1 MIRPSFRRLL
11 PLCCVALGVLLA
23 GCQRPDLPDLR
34 NVPFAYRVDV
44 QQGNVITQEML
55 AQLEPGMDKKKV
67 NFIMGSPAITD
78 TFHTD
83 RWDYVY
89 TFQPG
94 HKKARMRRVTLFFA
108 DDKLV
113 RVAGDVKPAAG
124 PIEVD
129 MRQDQSVEVPGQQRG
144 VLRKMADALPF
155 VGGTAP
161 KSDAKDEDA
170 EEEEIPEVVV
180 PADAP
185 VKKKKGF
192 FARIFGRDEDGDDD
206 EETASAH

>member
-1 MIRPSFRRLL
+1 MIRPSIRRFL
-11 PLCCVALGVLLA
+11 PLCCAFVAALLA

-78 TFHTD
+78 TFHAD

-94 HKKARMRRVTLFFA
+94 HKKARMRRVTLFFE

-129 MRQDQSVEVPGQQRG
+129 MRQDQSVEVPGQKRG

-155 VGGTAP
+155 VGDDGRKAN
-161 KSDAKDEDA
+161 AKAEDDDEA
-170 EEEEIPEVVV
+170 EKVPEVVV
-180 PADAP
+180 PEDAP
-185 VKKKKGF
+185 IKKKKGF
-192 FARIFGRDEDGDDD
+192 FARIFGRDEDGED
-206 EETASAH
+206 EEKSSAN

>member
-1 MIRPSFRRLL
+1 MNRPSFRRLFSL
-11 PLCCVALGVLLA
+11 SCVFVSALLA

-34 NVPFAYRVDV
+34 DVPFAYRVDV
-44 QQGNVITQEML
+44 QQGNVVTQEML

-94 HKKARMRRVTLFFA
+94 HKKARMRRVTLFFE

-124 PIEVD
+124 PIDVD
-129 MRQDQSVEVPGQQRG
+129 MRQDQSVEVPGQKRG

-155 VGGTAP
+155 VGDDTK
-161 KSDAKDEDA
+161 KSDATVEDDEEA
-170 EEEEIPEVVV
+170 EQIPEVVV
-180 PADAP
+180 PEDAP
-185 VKKKKGF
+185 IKKKKGF
-192 FARIFGRDEDGDDD
+192 FARIFGRDEDDED
-206 EETASAH
+206 EEKSSAN

>member
-11 PLCCVALGVLLA
+11 PLCCVAFTALLA

-44 QQGNVITQEML
+44 QQGNVVTQEML
-55 AQLEPGMDKKKV
+55 AQLQPGMDKKKV

-78 TFHTD
+78 TFHSD

-94 HKKARMRRVTLFFA
+94 HKKAEMRRVTLFFT

-113 RVAGDVKPAAG
+113 RVDGNVKPAAG
-124 PIEVD
+124 PIEID
-129 MRQDQSVEVPGQQRG
+129 MRQDQSVEVPGQKRG

-155 VGGTAP
+155 VGDGAP
-161 KSDAKDEDA
+161 KSGAKAEDDD

-185 VKKKKGF
+185 VKKEKGF
-192 FARIFGRDEDGDDD
+192 FARIFGRDEDGDD
-206 EETASAH
+206 EETSSAH

>member
-1 MIRPSFRRLL
+1 M
-11 PLCCVALGVLLA
+11 LA

-34 NVPFAYRVDV
+34 NIPFAYRVDV

-78 TFHTD
+78 TFHSN

-94 HKKARMRRVTLFFA
+94 HKNAEMRRVTLFFA

-113 RVAGDVKPAAG
+113 RVEGGVKPAAG

-129 MRQDQSVEVPGQQRG
+129 MRQDQSVEVPGQKRG

-155 VGGTAP
+155 VGDGTTKAGAEAE
-161 KSDAKDEDA
+161 DDE
-170 EEEEIPEVVV
+170 EKEKVPEVVV

-185 VKKKKGF
+185 VKKKKSF
-192 FARIFGRDEDGDDD
+192 FARIFGRDEDGDDED
-206 EETASAH
+206 TSSAH